1 MALSTSDLV
10 ADNLSASSVGG
21 ASGSRL
27 ALASLSG
34 PGVGAWLAEAWLAT
48 SPDSVRRALFL
59 LEESRALIYLPGVF
73 PLKDNGAPYLCGD
86 VSIRAAL
93 LFRLLGRTDLV
104 RSVAAGSASR
114 CKGTPCQTPLVHDG
128 QK

>member
-27 ALASLSG
+27 ALTSPSG

-48 SPDSVRRALFL
+48 SSAQSG
-59 LEESRALIYLPGVF
+59 E
-73 PLKDNGAPYLCGD
+73 
-86 VSIRAAL
+86 
-93 LFRLLGRTDLV
+93 
-104 RSVAAGSASR
+104 RSFSW
-114 CKGTPCQTPLVHDG
+114 KNHEH
-128 QK
+128 

>member
-27 ALASLSG
+27 ALASPSG
-34 PGVGAWLAEAWLAT
+34 PGVGAWLAEAWLAP

-59 LEESRALIYLPGVF
+59 LEES
-73 PLKDNGAPYLCGD
+73 
-86 VSIRAAL
+86 
-93 LFRLLGRTDLV
+93 
-104 RSVAAGSASR
+104 
-114 CKGTPCQTPLVHDG
+114 
-128 QK
+128 

>member
-1 MALSTSDLV
+1 MALSTSNLV
-10 ADNLSASSVGG
+10 VDNLSASSVGG

-27 ALASLSG
+27 ALASPSG
-34 PGVGAWLAEAWLAT
+34 PGVGAWLAEAWWAP

-73 PLKDNGAPYLCGD
+73 PLKYNGAPYLCGD

-93 LFRLLGRTDLV
+93 LFRLLGHTDLV
-104 RSVAAGSASR
+104 WLAAAGSAFR
-114 CKGTPCQTPLVHDG
+114 CEGTSCEAPLVHGG
-128 QK
+128 QE